1 MVFTDLSWWHI
12 GRKFDVPVYT
22 TRDIYIKALRLL
34 NGSGY
39 PKQVRNLAVSVYDL
53 IPSTDEQL
61 ELFAAPQHKVSE
73 AMDEI
78 NDKYGEFVITPALMM
93 GMEDIILDRVAFGG
107 VRGLQEI
114 YTG

>member
-1 MVFTDLSWWHI
+1 MAQSPPQRTHPPQCADAASL
-12 GRKFDVPVYT
+12 T
-22 TRDIYIKALRLL
+22 LL

-39 PKQVRNLAVSVYDL
+39 PKKVRNLAVSVYDL

-61 ELFAAPQHKVSE
+61 ELFASPQHKVSE

-107 VRGLQEI
+107 VKELQEVYI
-114 YTG
+114 D

>member
-1 MVFTDLSWWHI
+1 
-12 GRKFDVPVYT
+12 VPVYT

-34 NGSGY
+34 NSSGY
-39 PKQVRNLAVSVYDL
+39 PKKVRNLAVSVYDL

-61 ELFAAPQHKVSE
+61 ELFASPQHKVSE

-93 GMEDIILDRVAFGG
+93 GMENTILDRVAFGG
-107 VRGLQEI
+107 VKELQELYI
-114 YTG
+114 G